1 MSRRT
6 YLNQSRLLALIDST
20 YAAAED
26 FGLWE
31 PLLRSIADAVGGTG
45 ACLLS
50 HDLVASG
57 SVLIMSELHPDVIA
71 QYNAHYHKVDAW
83 ALAPHAHW
91 ADGGYATFADEE
103 IVARGELRKT
113 EFYPY
118 VRKYGISRMMHAN
131 VHTDGRRVAG
141 LSVYRH
147 ENDPAFG
154 EPETRFLRALAP
166 HLGRA
171 LRLQDLFAHAAH
183 EREAALETLDRL
195 PMGVL
200 LVSGEGRV
208 LHANG
213 RANAILASRDGLHID
228 HSTLTASSP
237 AGTSSLRR
245 SIASCVTTTTGESL
259 EPGGTILL
267 PRPSGRRSF
276 QVLVSPVKHAA
287 PLGLGLECAAAIMF
301 VVDPAHDVVPNA
313 DVMRTLYGLTPAEA
327 GVALLLASGRSI
339 AEISETC
346 AYTVETVRWYSKQ
359 ILGKTGCRTR
369 AELVRE
375 LSALVTSGA
384 VQHPK

>member
-6 YLNQSRLLALIDST
+6 HLNQATLLALIDST

-31 PLLRSIADAVGGTG
+31 PLLRSISDAVGGTS

-71 QYNAHYHKVDAW
+71 QYNAHYHTVDAW
-83 ALAPHAHW
+83 ALAPYAHW
-91 ADGGYATFADEE
+91 ADGGYPTFADEE
-103 IVARGELRKT
+103 IVTRSELKKT

-141 LSVYRH
+141 LSVYRR

-154 EPETRFLRALAP
+154 EPETRFLKALAP
-166 HLGRA
+166 HVGRA
-171 LRLQDLFAHAAH
+171 LRLQDLFERAAH

-200 LVSGEGRV
+200 LVTGEGRV

-213 RANAILASRDGLHID
+213 RARAILTSRDGLHVD
-228 HSTLTASSP
+228 HSALTASSP
-237 AGTSSLRR
+237 AATSSLRR
-245 SIASCVTTTTGESL
+245 SMASCVTTTNGEGVDA
-259 EPGGTILL
+259 GGTILL
-267 PRPSGRRSF
+267 SRPSGRRSL
-276 QVLVSPVKHAA
+276 QVMVSPVKRVN
-287 PLGLGLECAAAIMF
+287 PLGLGHEYAAAIIF
-301 VVDPAHDVVPNA
+301 IVDPEHEVVP
-313 DVMRTLYGLTPAEA
+313 DLEVLRSMYGLTRAEA
-327 GVALLLASGRSI
+327 GVALLLASGLSI
-339 AEISETC
+339 AEISERCT
-346 AYTVETVRWYSKQ
+346 YTVETVRWYSKQ
-359 ILGKTGCRTR
+359 ILGKTGCRNR

-375 LSALVTSGA
+375 LSALVTSA
-384 VQHPK
+384 VLQQPR